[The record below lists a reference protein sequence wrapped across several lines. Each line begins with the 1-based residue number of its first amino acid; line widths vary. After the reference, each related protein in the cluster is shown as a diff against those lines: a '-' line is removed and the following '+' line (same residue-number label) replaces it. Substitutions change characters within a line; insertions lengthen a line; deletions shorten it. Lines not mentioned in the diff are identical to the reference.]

1 MKNILKSVVIK
12 ITSIIVFI
20 ALIGGGSIFLY
31 NHITN
36 KFDIKNK
43 IQKLDQHEKTNNI
56 EIVKEKLKE
65 TAELNTGSYLCTAE
79 ISRTD
84 SRKFRGW
91 KIPFT
96 KKSFKVSYDG
106 NVKVGIKDL
115 TKTEVTQNE
124 ENIIVKLPEVEI
136 TGIEIDNNSFK
147 MIDKSN
153 NILNSISV
161 KDLNDAQKDL
171 KKKMEERAVE
181 KGVLDLAKNNAE
193 ELIAEMLKSPIG
205 AYDVKIEWQ

>member
-1 MKNILKSVVIK
+1 M
-12 ITSIIVFI
+12 
-20 ALIGGGSIFLY
+20 
-31 NHITN
+31 
-36 KFDIKNK
+36 
-43 IQKLDQHEKTNNI
+43 
-56 EIVKEKLKE
+56 
-65 TAELNTGSYLCTAE
+65 
-79 ISRTD
+79 
-84 SRKFRGW
+84 
-91 KIPFT
+91 
-96 KKSFKVSYDG
+96 
-106 NVKVGIKDL
+106 KVGIKDL